1 MGATVYFVYKID
13 IEKTRSMGQLVLE
26 PAHESIYG
34 LSEKRA
40 FEIRE
45 QLQNENP
52 NELYIVKSRY
62 IMG

>member
-1 MGATVYFVYKID
+1 MGTTVYFVYKID
-13 IEKTRSMGQLVLE
+13 AEKTRSMGELVLE

>member
-13 IEKTRSMGQLVLE
+13 IEKTRSMGELVLE

-45 QLQNENP
+45 QLQDENP

>member
-13 IEKTRSMGQLVLE
+13 TKKTRSMGELVLE

-40 FEIRE
+40 FESSE

-52 NELYIVKSRY
+52 KELYIVKSRN

>member
-13 IEKTRSMGQLVLE
+13 TEKTRSTGELVLE

>member
-1 MGATVYFVYKID
+1 MQK
-13 IEKTRSMGQLVLE
+13 KTRSMGELVLE

-52 NELYIVKSRY
+52 NELYIDKSRY